1 MFISL
6 LLAAFS
12 GIFWEIANK
21 AGSIKEGFW
30 ISAFFRSTSFIIF
43 LLSIGTLALEY
54 IKIFMK

>member
-12 GIFWEIANK
+12 GIFWEIANQ
-21 AGSIKEGFW
+21 KEGFW
-30 ISAFFRSTSFIIF
+30 ISAFFRSVSFIIF